1 MKTGFQRFHYLH
13 TSLLLLALTMLPGCN
28 GDVSSPE
35 ESSTA
40 AISIH
45 NVSPSFP
52 ERQDSTRSRAEEKPR
67 AESAV
72 PETEECVEGDQMV
85 CACTDPDDGVNY
97 KVISPNGG
105 EVWTVGSVVTIH
117 FCSDYTDTNEVRNCE
132 IDISPNN
139 GLNWHSLRNRGN
151 WVSSGGAPHIYNW
164 TVVESFLAQGDDGL
178 MRVEL
183 ADRPL
188 MLRIRTYYGDKSVDF
203 DTNDQPFTI
212 QGTSASVRH

>member
-1 MKTGFQRFHYLH
+1 MVSHGSPYPPPGVLITLCKNGEICMKTGFQRFHYLH
-13 TSLLLLALTMLPGCN
+13 TSLLLLALALTMLPGCN

-35 ESSTA
+35 
-40 AISIH
+40 
-45 NVSPSFP
+45 
-52 ERQDSTRSRAEEKPR
+52 
-67 AESAV
+67 SAV
-72 PETEECVEGDQMV
+72 PKTEECVEGDQMV

-117 FCSDYTDTNEVRNCE
+117 FCSEYTDTSEVSNCE
-132 IDISPNN
+132 IDISPDN
-139 GLNWHSLRNRGN
+139 GLNWYSLRNRGN

-212 QGTSASVRH
+212 QGTSA